1 MAKSRLAMCRE
12 KSGLTQRSM
21 AEKLKISVSAY
32 NDYENGKKTCTK
44 KVAEDISKI
53 LKIDLHQIFLPAR
66 FTVSKSKGV

>member
-1 MAKSRLAMCRE
+1 MAKSRLAACRE
-12 KSGLTQRSM
+12 KSGLTQRAM

-44 KVAEDISKI
+44 KIAEDISKI

-66 FTVSKSKGV
+66 YTICKTRV

>member
-1 MAKSRLAMCRE
+1 MAKSRLAACRE
-12 KSGLTQRSM
+12 KSGLTQRAM

-44 KVAEDISKI
+44 KIAEDISKI

-66 FTVSKSKGV
+66 YTICKTRA